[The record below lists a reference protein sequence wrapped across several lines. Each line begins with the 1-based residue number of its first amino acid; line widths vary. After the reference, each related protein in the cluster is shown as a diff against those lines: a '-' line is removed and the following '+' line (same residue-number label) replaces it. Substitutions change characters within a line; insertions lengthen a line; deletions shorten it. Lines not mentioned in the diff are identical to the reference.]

1 MFYSILAYKEMYLF
15 CRYNFASIEK
25 CFLQFTIL
33 NFPVSK
39 ILYKKEICKTFLP
52 LLLWKFSLRKS
63 QSQIA
68 KKSASEMSVGNS
80 ETF

>member
-1 MFYSILAYKEMYLF
+1 MYLF

-39 ILYKKEICKTFLP
+39 VSYKKEICKTFLP
-52 LLLWKFSLRKS
+52 LLLWKLSLRKS
-63 QSQIA
+63 QSQIS
-68 KKSASEMSVGNS
+68 KKSATEMSVGNS